1 MALFEGAKT
10 KQVGGRREAGEGS
23 ARLVRDPSRPPE
35 DPEMR
40 RFAVPSTQVYMPPNM
55 PPVTFS
61 TWPWT

>member
-1 MALFEGAKT
+1 MQGRLARGAHF
-10 KQVGGRREAGEGS
+10 
-23 ARLVRDPSRPPE
+23 LVRDPRQPTE

-40 RFAVPSTQVYMPPNM
+40 RFAVLSTQVYIPPNI